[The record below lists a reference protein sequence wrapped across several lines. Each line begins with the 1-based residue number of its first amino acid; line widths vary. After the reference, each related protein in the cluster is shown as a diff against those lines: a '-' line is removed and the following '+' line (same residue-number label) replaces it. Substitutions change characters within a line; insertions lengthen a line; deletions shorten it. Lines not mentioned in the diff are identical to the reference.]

1 MEGVREV
8 RTVRVGHSGT
18 GVSKSEELKGTKI
31 RNLKRG
37 INKLIHYFPQLNFVL
52 PCTANFRL
60 DFCLPPAVTDT
71 CPDFSPPAGLA
82 EPSGVLPFMLNGNR
96 GAFHDNWKL
105 WDANFMTS
113 YPPNLINWIV
123 VKNVRLLEFAY
134 RVRPIMENQGAILQ
148 NYILGESFSD
158 KC

>member
-1 MEGVREV
+1 
-8 RTVRVGHSGT
+8 
-18 GVSKSEELKGTKI
+18 
-31 RNLKRG
+31 
-37 INKLIHYFPQLNFVL
+37 
-52 PCTANFRL
+52 
-60 DFCLPPAVTDT
+60 
-71 CPDFSPPAGLA
+71 
-82 EPSGVLPFMLNGNR
+82 MLHGNR

-113 YPPNLINWIV
+113 YLPNLINWIV